1 MGLALNEVAL
11 TMRRVSGQVNVYPR
25 LLRDGSML
33 PRISLAIDYFE
44 SLLGQERQHMQPEM
58 LVELFGDPRLARG
71 IAAALGHSYR
81 FRAQRMDEV
90 VGRVAAGR
98 LKRAGLSGSPMLR
111 LWLYDQLNVAHA
123 GFLPARIRAE
133 VWPHL
138 QAELR
143 LRPGQLEQLL
153 YLDRPEHLR
162 LERVGARPRPVDVA
176 ARYNFRVLE
185 CLLRHAQLVELV
197 VTGPTTEQADALVA
211 LCRMHQVDAVFDH
224 ATARFRLAGRQDAL
238 GGWARHGR
246 HLARC
251 LLEVLERGRG
261 LVAEG
266 TAYLTVRGR
275 AGRLRLG
282 TELLDVLGGP
292 AAAPVAWEPDD
303 LSRVLRACSTTLRG
317 WGWRV
322 RAQPD
327 PHVGAEGVVLPDLL
341 VQSTP
346 ETPAYLMVA
355 VRGPRHG
362 RRLAPIA
369 RTATTGE
376 RLVFVGREVD
386 LSELRA
392 VGAQVLAIPCAA
404 GGLPARAPLARFL
417 RDELSADAAR
427 AA

>member
-1 MGLALNEVAL
+1 MGLALNEVPL
-11 TMRRVSGQVNVYPR
+11 TMRRVSDQVNVYPR

-44 SLLGQERQHMQPEM
+44 SLLGQERQQMQPEM
-58 LVELFGDPRLARG
+58 LVELFGDPRLTRG
-71 IAAALGHSYR
+71 IAAALGYSYR
-81 FRAQRMDEV
+81 FRSQRMDEV
-90 VGRVAAGR
+90 VGTVGAGR
-98 LKRAGLSGSPMLR
+98 LKRAGLPSSSTLR
-111 LWLYDQLNVAHA
+111 LWLYDQLNGAHA
-123 GFLPARIRAE
+123 GFLPARVRAE
-133 VWPHL
+133 VWPRFE
-138 QAELR
+138 AELR

-153 YLDRPEHLR
+153 YLDRPDHLR
-162 LERVGARPRPVDVA
+162 LERVGARPRPADVA
-176 ARYNFRVLE
+176 SRYNFQVLE

-197 VTGPTTEQADALVA
+197 VIGPTAEQADALVA

-251 LLEVLERGRG
+251 VLDVLERGRG

-266 TAYLTVRGR
+266 QAQLTVRGR

-282 TELLDVLGGP
+282 PEMLDVLGGP
-292 AAAPVAWEPDD
+292 PGAPVAWEPDD
-303 LSRVLRACSTTLRG
+303 LSPLLRSCSTTLRG

-327 PHVGAEGVVLPDLL
+327 PHVCAEGVVLPDLL

-346 ETPAYLMVA
+346 ETPAYLLVT
-355 VRGPRHG
+355 VRGARHA

-376 RLVFVGREVD
+376 RLVFVGREVE

-392 VGAQVLAIPCAA
+392 VGAQVLAIPCAPD
-404 GGLPARAPLARFL
+404 GLPARSQLAKLL
-417 RDELSADAAR
+417 RDELSAEAAQ

>member
-1 MGLALNEVAL
+1 MGLALNQVPL
-11 TMRRVSGQVNVYPR
+11 TMRRVAGQVNVYPR
-25 LLRDGSML
+25 LLRDRSML
-33 PRISLAIDYFE
+33 PRIALAIDYFE
-44 SLLGQERQHMQPEM
+44 SLLGQERQQMQPEM

-90 VGRVAAGR
+90 VGRAGAGR
-98 LKRAGLSGSPMLR
+98 LKRAGLPSSPTLR
-111 LWLYDQLNVAHA
+111 LWLYDQLNGAHA
-123 GFLPARIRAE
+123 GFLPARLRAE

-138 QAELR
+138 EAELR

-162 LERVGARPRPVDVA
+162 LERLGARPRPVDVA
-176 ARYNFRVLE
+176 ARYNFQVLE

-197 VTGPTTEQADALVA
+197 VVGPTAEQADALVA
-211 LCRMHQVDAVFDH
+211 WCRMHQVDAVFDR
-224 ATARFRLAGRQDAL
+224 TNARFRLAGRQDAL

-251 LLEVLERGRG
+251 LLEVLEHGRG
-261 LVAEG
+261 LMAEG
-266 TAYLTVRGR
+266 TAYVTVRGR

-303 LSRVLRACSTTLRG
+303 LSRVLRSCSTTLRG

-327 PHVGAEGVVLPDLL
+327 PHVCAEGVVLPDLL

-346 ETPAYLMVA
+346 EMPRYLMVA
-355 VRGPRHG
+355 VRGAHHA
-362 RRLAPIA
+362 RRLAAIA

-376 RLVFVGREVD
+376 RLVFVARESD

-392 VGAQVLAIPCAA
+392 VGAQVVAIPCAPD
-404 GGLPARAPLARFL
+404 GLLARSQLARFL
-417 RDELSADAAR
+417 RDELTAEGTQAA
-427 AA
+427 

>member
-1 MGLALNEVAL
+1 MGLALNEVPL
-11 TMRRVSGQVNVYPR
+11 TMRRVSDQVNVYPR

-44 SLLGQERQHMQPEM
+44 SLLGQERQQMQPEM
-58 LVELFGDPRLARG
+58 LVELFGDPKLTRG
-71 IAAALGHSYR
+71 IAAALGYSYR
-81 FRAQRMDEV
+81 FRSQRIDEV
-90 VGRVAAGR
+90 VGTVGAGR
-98 LKRAGLSGSPMLR
+98 LKRAGLPSSSTLR
-111 LWLYDQLNVAHA
+111 LWLYDQLNVEHA
-123 GFLPARIRAE
+123 GFLPARLRAE
-133 VWPHL
+133 VWPRFE
-138 QAELR
+138 AELR
-143 LRPGQLEQLL
+143 LRPGQLEQVL
-153 YLDRPEHLR
+153 YLDGPEHLR

-176 ARYNFRVLE
+176 SRYNFQVLE

-197 VTGPTTEQADALVA
+197 VIGPTAEQADALVA
-211 LCRMHQVDAVFDH
+211 LSRMHQVDAVFDY
-224 ATARFRLAGRQDAL
+224 ATARFRLTGRQDAL

-251 LLEVLERGRG
+251 VLDVLERGRG

-266 TAYLTVRGR
+266 QAQLTVRGR

-282 TELLDVLGGP
+282 PETFDVLGGP
-292 AAAPVAWEPDD
+292 PAAPVAWEPDD
-303 LSRVLRACSTTLRG
+303 LSPLLRSCSTTLRG

-322 RAQPD
+322 RAQPE
-327 PHVGAEGVVLPDLL
+327 PHVCAEGVVLPDLL

-346 ETPAYLMVA
+346 ETPAYLLVT
-355 VRGPRHG
+355 VRGARHA

-376 RLVFVGREVD
+376 RLVFVGREVE

-392 VGAQVLAIPCAA
+392 VGAQVLVIPCAPD
-404 GGLPARAPLARFL
+404 GLPARSQLARLL
-417 RDELSADAAR
+417 RDELSAEAAQ